1 MAGKIDFIVNGS
13 FERQAGGDAAAW
25 IDLSPQLDPVG
36 DGHTF
41 QFRATLPPDG
51 PPDGWSVTRGFFGL
65 ETDVAHAGRASWD
78 GKVWGLAHD
87 GTIAQQVMGLT
98 AGVVYDLALVAYH
111 PEWPVPSGL
120 QVFWNGQ
127 EVADFEN
134 LTADPGHMTHV
145 LVTAGA
151 GLNQLELRTT
161 SVVTIDDVRL
171 FAAGPGDLVDFSQST
186 QPLGVNLGDVVF
198 RTQFDGIPTLPTLPA
213 LHAYVGGVPQPL
225 NGITSVI
232 GGSANDL
239 LVASPKGGSMDGR
252 AGDDAVVGGVGDDTL
267 NGGAGNDLIVGGDG
281 SNYLRGDEGN
291 DSVVGGSGFD
301 DINGNM
307 GNDALHG
314 GLGDDWVVGGKDDDL
329 QFGDAGND
337 VVWGNLGNDTLD
349 GGDGADQV
357 RGGQGD
363 DSIGGG
369 AGNDYISGDRG
380 NDTEAGGAG
389 ADIFHSFSGAGIDRA
404 VDFNAGE
411 GDRVMLD
418 PGTSYT
424 VSQVGADT
432 VVDMGNGDQL
442 TLVGV
447 QLSSLPNGWIF
458 LG

>member
-1 MAGKIDFIVNGS
+1 
-13 FERQAGGDAAAW
+13 
-25 IDLSPQLDPVG
+25 
-36 DGHTF
+36 
-41 QFRATLPPDG
+41 
-51 PPDGWSVTRGFFGL
+51 GL

-87 GTIAQQVMGLT
+87 GTIAQQVTGLT
-98 AGVVYDLALVAYH
+98 AGVVYDLTLVAYH

-134 LTADPGHMTHV
+134 LTEDPGHMTHV

-151 GLNQLELRTT
+151 GTNQLELRTT
-161 SVVTIDDVRL
+161 SVVIVDDVRL
-171 FAAGPGDLVDFSQST
+171 FAAGPGELVDYSQST
-186 QPLGVNLGDVVF
+186 QPLGVNLGDAVF
-198 RTQFDGIPTLPTLPA
+198 RTQFAGVATLPSLPA
-213 LHAYVGGVPQPL
+213 QHAYVGGVPQAL

-267 NGGAGNDLIVGGDG
+267 NGGAGNDLIVGDDG
-281 SNYLRGDEGN
+281 RNYLRGDEGN

-314 GLGDDWVVGGKDDDL
+314 GAGDDWVVGGKDDDL

-363 DSIGGG
+363 DVLTGG
-369 AGNDYISGDRG
+369 AG
-380 NDTEAGGAG
+380 
-389 ADIFHSFSGAGIDRA
+389 
-404 VDFNAGE
+404 
-411 GDRVMLD
+411 
-418 PGTSYT
+418 
-424 VSQVGADT
+424 
-432 VVDMGNGDQL
+432 
-442 TLVGV
+442 
-447 QLSSLPNGWIF
+447 
-458 LG
+458 